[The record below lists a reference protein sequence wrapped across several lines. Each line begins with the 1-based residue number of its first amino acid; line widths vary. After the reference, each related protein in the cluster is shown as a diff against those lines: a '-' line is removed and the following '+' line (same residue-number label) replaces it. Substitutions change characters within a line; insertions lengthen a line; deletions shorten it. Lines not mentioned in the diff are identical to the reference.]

1 MSDFYA
7 TDRRCAITGRR
18 RNSRAWDGIV
28 PTSNARKFKFKRR
41 RGTMSLQSANEF
53 ISTATSSPEI
63 IARIADAITGKSP
76 TDAAQAVSD
85 LGRLNGFEF
94 TAEDAI
100 QARQAVLQSQRLSED
115 DLDGVAGGTGIQDQ
129 FGAKPVGGGFVSPD
143 VLGALPSNET
153 KPVLPGTGTI
163 SDVAAGW

>member
-1 MSDFYA
+1 
-7 TDRRCAITGRR
+7 
-18 RNSRAWDGIV
+18 
-28 PTSNARKFKFKRR
+28 
-41 RGTMSLQSANEF
+41 MSLQSANAF
-53 ISTATSSPEI
+53 ISAATSSPEI
-63 IARIADAITGKSP
+63 MAKVAEAITGKSH

-100 QARQAVLQSQRLSED
+100 QARQTVLQSQRLSED
-115 DLDGVAGGTGIQDQ
+115 DLDSVAGGTGIQNQ

-143 VLGALPSNET
+143 IIGALPSNET

-163 SDVAAGW
+163 TDVAASW